1 MDSMTD
7 DLVRFGRV
15 AMLCSGLVIACGDD
29 TQEATASGSASATE
43 DSSGS
48 ASNTSPD
55 PSSESS
61 GGSGSASQTGDTS
74 TGTTADTTAEGSS
87 TSGDP
92 TGDPTTSDDAT
103 LSESDTDASS
113 SSTDPSASD
122 SDDSS
127 SSGSSGAVSAS
138 ESDSESESDTDV
150 PLCECAPGTDV
161 IYVLSDDAEL
171 WSYDPLTNNFA
182 FVGGFQCNF
191 EAGTFSMGVDR
202 NGIAWV
208 MFQSGDLYTIDVN
221 NPNMCVDPGYVP
233 GGNGFQLFGM
243 AFVSESVENPCDR
256 LYGNTYSGGFGFQ
269 EGPNFGTLGEMDPD
283 ALTMS
288 AIGFTNYD
296 GAELTGTGDGRLFE
310 FAGVNP
316 AKLIELDKADASVID
331 ILPLGTLELTNAFAF
346 AHFGGDFYMFT
357 ENDTAVA
364 SQVTHLDY
372 DDDDMTGMQEL
383 EVVESDAPIRI
394 VGAGVSTCVPIIN
407 PQ

>member
-1 MDSMTD
+1 
-7 DLVRFGRV
+7 
-15 AMLCSGLVIACGDD
+15 MLCSGLVIACGDD
-29 TQEATASGSASATE
+29 AEATSATGSASATE

-55 PSSESS
+55 PSIESS

-74 TGTTADTTAEGSS
+74 TGTTADTTAEGP
-87 TSGDP
+87 TTGDP

-103 LSESDTDASS
+103 LSATDTDTSS
-113 SSTDPSASD
+113 SGDPSASD
-122 SDDSS
+122 SDDST
-127 SSGSSGAVSAS
+127 SSGGSSGGAVSAS
-138 ESDSESESDTDV
+138 DSDSESDTDV
-150 PLCECAPGTDV
+150 ELCDCAPGTDV

-171 WSYDPLTNNFA
+171 WSYDPLTNSFA

-208 MFQSGDLYTIDVN
+208 MFQSGDLYTLDVN
-221 NPNMCVDPGYVP
+221 NPNICVDPGYVP

-243 AFVSESVENPCDR
+243 AFVSESVDNPCDR

-269 EGPNFGTLGEMDPD
+269 EGPNFGTLGSLDPD
-283 ALTMS
+283 TLTMS
-288 AIGFTNYD
+288 AIGFTDYD

-316 AKLIELDKADASVID
+316 AKLVELDKTDASVID
-331 ILPLGTLELTNAFAF
+331 ILPLGSLELTNAFAF
-346 AHFGGDFYMFT
+346 AFFGGDFYMFT
-357 ENDTAVA
+357 ENDSLVA

-372 DDDDMTGMQEL
+372 DDDDMSGMQEL
-383 EVVESDAPIRI
+383 EVIESDAPIRI